1 MQTRKRPLKK
11 DGKYIAKI
19 EANLRRLEA
28 SFAEGAP
35 DAYAVFKSEERKSS
49 GEATRHQPS
58 RSRKIG
64 PNSDQS
70 SVTVAPTAFL
80 LADDVG
86 IVGYLGMIS
95 I

>member
-19 EANLRRLEA
+19 ESQLRRLEA
-28 SFAEGAP
+28 KFAEGAP
-35 DAYAVFKSEERKSS
+35 DAFADFKSEEKKSS
-49 GEATRHQPS
+49 GEATRHKPS
-58 RSRKIG
+58 RSRKID

-70 SVTVAPTAFL
+70 SVAVAPTAFL
-80 LADDVG
+80 LADDMG